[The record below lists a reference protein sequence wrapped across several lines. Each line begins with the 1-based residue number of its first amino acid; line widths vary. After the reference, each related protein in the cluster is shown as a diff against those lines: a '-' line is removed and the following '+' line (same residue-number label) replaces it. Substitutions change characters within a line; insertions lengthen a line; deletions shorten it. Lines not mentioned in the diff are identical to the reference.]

1 MVSYLSVGTNYP
13 VFLLIVV
20 ASLVCG
26 LLMYWIFKHWVYA
39 LAKKTPSKFDDI
51 LLDDI
56 EEPFVVL
63 IVLFGLFIGGRF
75 LGMTPGIEFWYY
87 KILIIIAILNLAYF
101 AIKVGEDLVEEYL
114 VPIVQKTQTLL
125 DDFYLNVFRR
135 FYMLY
140 IIVISVLL
148 IVSVLYDMDF
158 RTAIFWSSIL
168 FLGLLIVLLVLLVRG
183 FLNYETLKNNF
194 FNEGDILE
202 IPREN
207 ILGIVDRST
216 LYYTFLRD
224 SKGGIIVIPN
234 DIIRKSPLKIYKPKL
249 HEVKETKHES
259 KEEHKK
265 HTKK

>member
-1 MVSYLSVGTNYP
+1 MVSYTSIGTNYP

-20 ASLVCG
+20 AALVSG
-26 LLMYWIFKHWVYA
+26 LLIYWIFKHWMYS

-63 IVLFGLFIGGRF
+63 IVLFGLYIGGRF
-75 LGMTPGIEFWYY
+75 LGMTPGIEIWYY
-87 KILIIIAILNLAYF
+87 KILIVIAILNLAYF
-101 AIKVGEDLVEEYL
+101 SIKLGDDLIEEYL

-125 DDFYLNVFRR
+125 DDFYLNIFRR
-135 FYMLY
+135 FYLFY
-140 IIVISVLL
+140 LVVISVLL
-148 IVSVLYDMDF
+148 IVSVLYEMDF
-158 RTAIFWSSIL
+158 KTAIFWSSIM
-168 FLGLLIVLLVLLVRG
+168 FLGLLIVLLVMLMKG

-207 ILGIVDRST
+207 ILGIVDKYT

-224 SKGGIIVIPN
+224 SKGGTIVVPN
-234 DIIRKSPLKIYKPKL
+234 EIIRKSPLKIYKPKL
-249 HEVKETKHES
+249 HETKHEV

-265 HTKK
+265 QAKK